1 MDNFPGRG
9 TRQAVKFQNFVQ
21 RIDATRFA
29 GIEREVER
37 TITIANRSQPDT
49 RSQSA
54 ISLSPTIST
63 KSCPQK
69 GDKTE
74 EEYLNTTLALGN
86 NKTNYINITKDNFDN
101 KNTPLVLKYNLNIDS
116 YAKSVANKTFIN
128 LDIDRTL
135 WFLACE
141 ILFVDDDSYVH
152 KGKMDYYL
160 YRDLETGR
168 MTPLEFDGNSCM
180 MLEDADGWFGWTPFY
195 NANDPNY
202 PLLNRLLN
210 IPSLRQRYLAHVRTL
225 LLELLDPGFA
235 SIMIDNYAAMIDE
248 EVQNDD
254 KKIYSYDK
262 ALYGSFKNYKTTL
275 KHLRSYIKETYSKK
289 DVLLSKVDYHFISHF
304 SLYILKETECNNNGM
319 MKHMQRLK
327 KVINFSLKNNYVT
340 NNPFTGFK
348 ISFKRTNRV
357 YLTKEELLTISQVT
371 LNETLSK
378 VRDVFLFSCYTGL
391 SYVDLYNLKKENIKS
406 GNDGLEWVY
415 INRSKTNIPSNLPLL
430 PPAFSLL
437 KKYREI
443 EKKNRENKENARE
456 KIERNRENRVFP
468 MISNQ
473 KINKA
478 LKEISLL
485 CNFNKKLTFHSARH
499 TFATTVTLTNGV
511 PIETVSKMLG
521 HNNIRTTQIYARVI
535 DSKISSDMLKLRE
548 KFI

>member
-1 MDNFPGRG
+1 MKKQLLVSFLARKSMMKKNGMAPIYCRVRYD
-9 TRQAVKFQNFVQ
+9 
-21 RIDATRFA
+21 
-29 GIEREVER
+29 
-37 TITIANRSQPDT
+37 DT
-49 RSQSA
+49 TTQF
-54 ISLSPTIST
+54 ST
-63 KSCPQK
+63 KIDVP
-69 GDKTE
+69 
-74 EEYLNTTLALGN
+74 
-86 NKTNYINITKDNFDN
+86 YINWDSKRTRVIGNSKKAMNLQLETIRIEIIEKYEELTKANVVVTSKNIVDYYKNEMVIMNSIVNVFIEHN
-101 KNTPLVLKYNLNIDS
+101 KNM
-116 YAKSVANKTFIN
+116 KSLI
-128 LDIDRTL
+128 
-135 WFLACE
+135 
-141 ILFVDDDSYVH
+141 
-152 KGKMDYYL
+152 GK
-160 YRDLETGR
+160 E
-168 MTPLEFDGNSCM
+168 
-180 MLEDADGWFGWTPFY
+180 
-195 NANDPNY
+195 
-202 PLLNRLLN
+202 
-210 IPSLRQRYLAHVRTL
+210 
-225 LLELLDPGFA
+225 
-235 SIMIDNYAAMIDE
+235 
-248 EVQNDD
+248 
-254 KKIYSYDK
+254 YS
-262 ALYGSFKNYKTTL
+262 YGSFKNYKTTL

-327 KVINFSLKNNYVT
+327 KIINFSLKNNYIT
-340 NNPFTGFK
+340 NDPFTGFK

-371 LNETLSK
+371 LNESLSK

-406 GNDGLEWVY
+406 GNDGLEWIY
-415 INRSKTNIPSNLPLL
+415 IKRSKTNIPSNLPLL

-473 KINKA
+473 KTNKA

-521 HNNIRTTQIYARVI
+521 HNNIRTTQIYARVL
-535 DSKISSDMLKLRE
+535 DSKISSDMLILRQ